1 MLVKPA
7 ITKYDGLFKSF
18 LASKNVNVEDVIE
31 VLHGESFSTLTVDL
45 GCLEEINM
53 DDLKEK
59 GKTIDR
65 KIITE

>member
-1 MLVKPA
+1 MM
-7 ITKYDGLFKSF
+7 KSF
-18 LASKNVNVEDVIE
+18 LASKIINVENVIE

-59 GKTIDR
+59 GKTINI

>member
-1 MLVKPA
+1 MM
-7 ITKYDGLFKSF
+7 KSF
-18 LASKNVNVEDVIE
+18 LASKIINVEDVIE

-59 GKTIDR
+59 GKTIDI

>member
-1 MLVKPA
+1 MM
-7 ITKYDGLFKSF
+7 KSF
-18 LASKNVNVEDVIE
+18 LASKIINVENVIE

-59 GKTIDR
+59 GKTIDI
-65 KIITE
+65 KIITSN